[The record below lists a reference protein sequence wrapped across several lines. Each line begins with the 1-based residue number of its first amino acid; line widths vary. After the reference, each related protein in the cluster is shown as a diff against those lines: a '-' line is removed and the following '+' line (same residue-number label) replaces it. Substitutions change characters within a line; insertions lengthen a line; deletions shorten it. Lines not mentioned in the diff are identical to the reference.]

1 MQSRHNIWTY
11 QSVIVNLS
19 DCKLRY
25 MLIKGDKK
33 GKKKLC
39 LDSYSKPF
47 YQSII
52 VNLSECKIK
61 IYAN

>member
-33 GKKKLC
+33 GKKTLPGF
-39 LDSYSKPF
+39 LF
-47 YQSII
+47 
-52 VNLSECKIK
+52 
-61 IYAN
+61 

>member
-33 GKKKLC
+33 GKKNSAWILI
-39 LDSYSKPF
+39 LNP
-47 YQSII
+47 SIK
-52 VNLSECKIK
+52 VS
-61 IYAN
+61 